1 MAQYTP
7 VILSISA
14 MIMGGSAICIGNAY
28 DIFTM
33 EVVGYIV
40 IGIGT
45 ISTAYFGYRYCRQ
58 SVGHTIEMNPVQ
70 TSMKRNKSDTDLK
83 LISEPDRV

>member
-1 MAQYTP
+1 MSQYTP

-14 MIMGGSAICIGNAY
+14 VIMGGSAICIGNAY

-33 EVVGYIV
+33 EVVGYMV
-40 IGIGT
+40 TGLGS
-45 ISTAYFGYRYCRQ
+45 ISTVYFGYLYCKQ
-58 SVGHTIEMNPVQ
+58 NVGHTIETNPVQ

>member
-1 MAQYTP
+1 MAQYTGG
-7 VILSISA
+7 ILSISA

-40 IGIGT
+40 IGLGT
-45 ISTAYFGYRYCRQ
+45 ISTAYFGHQYCRQ
-58 SVGHTIEMNPVQ
+58 SIGHTIETNPVQ

-83 LISEPDRV
+83 LISEQDRV